1 MWYRAFSYVLLVSSL
16 FVTANSLAI
25 ERVRLATHQV
35 YPYHY
40 VENGKVYGDV
50 IRQVKCAFNRMET
63 PFKAEFSDWVDVELR
78 LRTGQLDAIFAVA
91 NSERRSKFGELSI
104 PLAQKHLYWYF
115 TGSKIDVATTNPL
128 YQKYKVAADFG
139 SDEWL
144 TLKRQAYNVQKKPR
158 DAEELVQLLVSHE
171 VDAILLD
178 EQEFSYELSKH
189 NLQSTRFSR
198 QHYGKIALGV
208 LFSKAFLNEH
218 PTFLQSFNTAASNC
232 LVQDTGN

>member
-1 MWYRAFSYVLLVSSL
+1 MWYRAFSSVLLVSSL

-91 NSERRSKFGELSI
+91 NSER
-104 PLAQKHLYWYF
+104 
-115 TGSKIDVATTNPL
+115 
-128 YQKYKVAADFG
+128 
-139 SDEWL
+139 
-144 TLKRQAYNVQKKPR
+144 
-158 DAEELVQLLVSHE
+158 
-171 VDAILLD
+171 
-178 EQEFSYELSKH
+178 
-189 NLQSTRFSR
+189 
-198 QHYGKIALGV
+198 
-208 LFSKAFLNEH
+208 
-218 PTFLQSFNTAASNC
+218 
-232 LVQDTGN
+232 